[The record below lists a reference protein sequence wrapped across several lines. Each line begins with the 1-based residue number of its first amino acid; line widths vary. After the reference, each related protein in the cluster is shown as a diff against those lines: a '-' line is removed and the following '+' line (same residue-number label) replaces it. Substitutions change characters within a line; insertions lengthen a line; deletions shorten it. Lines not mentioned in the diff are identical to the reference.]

1 MERDFLYDEVEDSKT
16 RFVSFFGEHG
26 RFDLAII
33 ATDRFYGKQIVLNTQ
48 SNLYSIIGHDD
59 LDEPGYLEEAFKLSH
74 EETAELR
81 EFLREVV

>member
-33 ATDRFYGKQIVLNTQ
+33 ATDRFYGKQIVLNTL
-48 SNLYSIIGHDD
+48 SNLYCIIGHDD
-59 LDEPGYLEEAFKLSH
+59 LDEPGYLEEAFKLSL
-74 EETAELR
+74 EETEELR
-81 EFLREVV
+81 EFLREIV

>member
-1 MERDFLYDEVEDSKT
+1 MDRDFLYDEVEESKT

-33 ATDRFYGKQIVLNTQ
+33 ATERFYGKQIVLNTQ
-48 SNLYSIIGHDD
+48 SNLYSIIGPDD
-59 LDEPGYLEEAFKLSH
+59 LDEPGYLEEAFKLSD

-81 EFLREVV
+81 EFLREIV